1 MNARAAAIR
10 LTVRLNVIF
19 RVALPPA
26 LSVAVIVRTWVP
38 ERSGSHTLD
47 RLTVFW
53 APLVAV

>member
-47 RLTVFW
+47 RSTVILW
-53 APLVAV
+53 L